1 MGVADEDGA
10 SIELIDDSTIR
21 LFFEEIEDEM
31 EEIQK
36 IMNEQL
42 CALKISLFFVSL
54 SAVFGLGSMRGQLNR
69 HETYVYAVLYTIA
82 LFGTCSIAALYIG
95 TS

>member
-21 LFFEEIEDEM
+21 LLFEEIEDEM

-42 CALKISLFFVSL
+42 CALKISSFFVSL
-54 SAVFGLGSMRGQLNR
+54 SAVFGMGSMRGQLNR
-69 HETYVYAVLYTIA
+69 HETYAVLYTIA

-95 TS
+95 TR